1 MLYLF
6 TDRSRK
12 YINVPHFLM
21 YSLSG
26 EIDFKKYSSRA
37 TRSQSS
43 PSWRNSSL
51 LQPEVS
57 SRSCLAITNIA
68 FFSPTIVLCLIA
80 CKGSLSS
87 QVKDDQQRNSN
98 SRQLAEYREQVL
110 GQMEEQNTRK
120 VRKVHS
126 PFHSFS
132 LQIRRAK
139 RLSKNLKTNLNS

>member
-6 TDRSRK
+6 TDRYRK

-26 EIDFKKYSSRA
+26 EIDFKKYSLRA

-57 SRSCLAITNIA
+57 SRSCLAIATLHLL
-68 FFSPTIVLCLIA
+68 SPTIVNVSLRVKAVCRAKWRTTSRGTRTRGSSPSTESRCSGRWRNKTQGKSERCIRHFTRLA
-80 CKGSLSS
+80 CKSEER
-87 QVKDDQQRNSN
+87 KDCQR
-98 SRQLAEYREQVL
+98 
-110 GQMEEQNTRK
+110 T
-120 VRKVHS
+120 
-126 PFHSFS
+126 
-132 LQIRRAK
+132 
-139 RLSKNLKTNLNS
+139 